1 MPRPPSSPSQP
12 AIFIVGPSSCGKTTL
27 CNALAEDLQLKPEL
41 YIQEMARVVMATQGF
56 TRDDIHT
63 YEMQNA
69 IMNAQLR
76 AEQDAARHRDA
87 KASVLFLSDR
97 SAVDPV
103 IYAATCGT
111 KDAESMSDRLLHAR
125 ELQENLPFYRKSLF
139 GASRVSLDASFTHT
153 TR

>member
-1 MPRPPSSPSQP
+1 MTPSSSSPSQP

-27 CNALAEDLQLKPEL
+27 CNALADDLQLKPEL
-41 YIQEMARVVMATQGF
+41 YIQEMARVVMAGQGF

-63 YEMQNA
+63 YAMQNA

-76 AEQDAARHRDA
+76 AEKEAVRHQDA
-87 KASVLFLSDR
+87 KLGVLFLSDR

-111 KDAESMSDRLLHAR
+111 EIGRAH
-125 ELQENLPFYRKSLF
+125 
-139 GASRVSLDASFTHT
+139 V
-153 TR
+153 